1 MNINIGMQAK
11 GRVKTT
17 LTDIRT
23 GKKEIHEQDN
33 LLLNS
38 FMNEWFTGNR
48 EFLSAST
55 MSACFLDTSNA
66 PADPNQTGIQ
76 GSTLASNTNG
86 VTVFSETPWNEGK
99 LPNLSRLPNYGN
111 GCSFSPDGKYLAVAH
126 RDSPYIT
133 VYDTENNFEKLPNL
147 SALSGTG
154 WGCSFSPDG
163 KYLAVAHDGSPSIT
177 VYDTENNFE
186 KLPNLSALS
195 DTGNDC
201 SFSPD
206 GKYLAVAH
214 DGSPYITVYDAE
226 NNFEKFPNLS
236 ALSGIGYG
244 CSFSPDGKYLAVAH
258 YNSPYITVY
267 RTEKPKTTTAQK
279 MKRKWTFPPGTGTG
293 EISSL
298 VLRTSTANVW
308 TSRVALDFPINKT
321 EFHEL
326 EVEWE
331 IELFFD
337 FETEVMIP
345 SGQIDGETDVKVT
358 IELSPHFTHQISSLS
373 GHRKWL
379 QTTSPALLL
388 GRRNTPYGGIP
399 TIQGLQGEQ
408 VARYTNSNI
417 REAQPYISGS
427 LERTTRIF
435 LETNQGN
442 DYPIAE
448 MVLEDF
454 CRLRFDPPLEKDDM
468 HRLYIDLTFKWN
480 RGE

>member
-1 MNINIGMQAK
+1 MGGGRSEVNINIGMQAK

-38 FMNEWFTGNR
+38 FMNEWFTGYGT
-48 EFLSAST
+48 FLSAST
-55 MSACFLDTSNA
+55 MSACFLDTSNT
-66 PADPNQTGIQ
+66 PADPNQTGVQ

-99 LPNLSRLPNYGN
+99 LPNLSTLP
-111 GCSFSPDGKYLAVAH
+111 SHA
-126 RDSPYIT
+126 R
-133 VYDTENNFEKLPNL
+133 
-147 SALSGTG
+147 
-154 WGCSFSPDG
+154 
-163 KYLAVAHDGSPSIT
+163 
-177 VYDTENNFE
+177 
-186 KLPNLSALS
+186 
-195 DTGNDC
+195 DC

-206 GKYLAVAH
+206 GKYLAVAY
-214 DGSPYITVYDAE
+214 S
-226 NNFEKFPNLS
+226 S
-236 ALSGIGYG
+236 AR
-244 CSFSPDGKYLAVAH
+244 
-258 YNSPYITVY
+258 PYITVY